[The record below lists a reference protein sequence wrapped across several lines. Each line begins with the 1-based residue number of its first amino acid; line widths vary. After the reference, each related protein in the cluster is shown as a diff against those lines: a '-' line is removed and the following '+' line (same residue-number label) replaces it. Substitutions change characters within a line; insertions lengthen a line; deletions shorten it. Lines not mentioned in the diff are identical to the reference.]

1 MFRIVITAC
10 QHCDYLVSI
19 AHMDKHQRAIC
30 PHCGNTLANCKIDYN
45 QSINAFGLSSI
56 LFLLVSLHPH
66 FISYA
71 QHGLKQ
77 SISLIEAI
85 SLLATNFSALLAGLL
100 AFTILLMPLAAL
112 ILIMLAHSPF
122 WRHLNPSNARII
134 VRALMLL
141 KPLNLA
147 DIFLVA
153 VLISAFKL
161 TEFAEIEVG
170 LGFWS
175 YILFVLCFIETL
187 SLLSKEQLWE
197 REQITYCPDEK
208 TCAPRALQQSL
219 KKCHVCGQL
228 SKDEYCPRCTTKLK
242 FRKSNSLE
250 KSAAWMITA
259 MVLLVPALALPIMD
273 TINLGLHTKATIYSG
288 VEVMWHSG
296 SYPVAILIFVASIC
310 IPIVKGITLFYLI
323 YQVKKCTKPKLA
335 SKLYRALEFM
345 GKWSMID
352 VFVVILLV
360 SLVQLGTVLSVE
372 PQSGIVFFTAMV
384 LCQIIS
390 VNHFD
395 PRLLWDNLN
404 KNE

>member
-1 MFRIVITAC
+1 MIIAC
-10 QHCDYLVSI
+10 QHCDHLVSI
-19 AHMDKHQRAIC
+19 AQMGKQQRAVC
-30 PHCGNTLANCKIDYN
+30 PHCGNVLANCRVDYN

-100 AFTILLMPLAAL
+100 SFTILVMPMAAL
-112 ILIMLAHSPF
+112 LLILLAHSPL
-122 WRHLNPSNARII
+122 WKHLNPHNARIF

-170 LGFWS
+170 LGFWA
-175 YILFVLCFIETL
+175 YVLFVLCFIETL

-197 REQITYCPDEK
+197 REQQTFCPDEK
-208 TCAPRALQQSL
+208 TCSPRALQQNL
-219 KKCHVCGQL
+219 KQCHVCGQL
-228 SKDEYCPRCTTKLK
+228 SDSVHCPRCMTKLK
-242 FRKSNSLE
+242 FRKTNSLA
-250 KSAAWMITA
+250 KSTAWMITA
-259 MVLLVPALALPIMD
+259 MVLLIPALALPIMD

-288 VEVMWHSG
+288 VEVMWHAG

-310 IPIVKGITLFYLI
+310 IPIVKGIALFYLV
-323 YQVKKCTKPKLA
+323 YQVRRCTHPKLA

-395 PRLLWDNLN
+395 PRLLWDNL
-404 KNE
+404 KQQ